1 MSVMLLKLFALVII
15 AYTAVMLLIHV
26 STGWILEAWAGSPS
40 PAGSWIQRRFHPR
53 RALRVEALYWALLSL
68 AAWSF
73 WPSLNWKVVVAVFA
87 AIHLAVWLAG
97 ELHAIRLG
105 GDASLEKNRKANR
118 AIIAFDLVEA
128 AALIAM
134 AWLTALYLLQPLHPP

>member
-40 PAGSWIQRRFHPR
+40 PAGSWIQRRFPPR
-53 RALRVEALYWALLSL
+53 RALRVEG
-68 AAWSF
+68 WSGARRGLRAGPF
-73 WPSLNWKVVVAVFA
+73 CHPSTWRVVVAVFA